1 MGSPEKR
8 FNYRALIPLGR
19 AIFPVRPLR
28 ISPVGSKAS
37 LTVQVLF
44 HVNCSSSRC
53 GSKSSYWQFWFKCP
67 VIIALKHGA
76 YCVPIRLD
84 VHHYLL
90 GRVETLS
97 VDYRAGND
105 CWAFVAPSFVC
116 EQIMIGRSRAP
127 IKYFI
132 YHHKFLFFET

>member
-1 MGSPEKR
+1 MGGG
-8 FNYRALIPLGR
+8 GR
-19 AIFPVRPLR
+19 KSFSRTDPT
-28 ISPVGSKAS
+28 G
-37 LTVQVLF
+37 QVLF

-53 GSKSSYWQFWFKCP
+53 GIKSSYWQFWFKCP

-90 GRVETLS
+90 GREENLS
-97 VDYRAGND
+97 VDYSAGND
-105 CWAFVAPSFVC
+105 CWAFVAPLFVC
-116 EQIMIGRSRAP
+116 EQIIIGRSRAR

-132 YHHKFLFFET
+132 YHHKFLFFKT